1 MRTAGSDACST
12 TRHALPARQA
22 MQRAVTLFM
31 VLARGGLLAATFSS
45 QTAAEACA
53 KTRVDAS
60 TQTCTFI
67 EPEEEVDVDKAVED
81 VEGGAPSK
89 VSFELRVMSGNHEE
103 CGICLTRFDD
113 DEGVV
118 RHVFYP
124 CQHTRQCGECALR
137 VWQVP
142 KAKRKCPWCKS
153 KIEIRPKPFK
163 PFM

>member
-1 MRTAGSDACST
+1 VDARVGDVFSDFKRRRAALADATNGATAFRRTRES
-12 TRHALPARQA
+12 
-22 MQRAVTLFM
+22 
-31 VLARGGLLAATFSS
+31 
-45 QTAAEACA
+45 AEACA